1 MAIPIPDVSTNQL
14 VGLALV
20 QLDRQGTAPSAT
32 PWKTAII
39 GQKTSA
45 GSATA
50 NTLVQVTSA
59 ERATALFGVG
69 SQLAIM
75 CHAYLKNDP
84 TGNLWAGVL
93 ADNGTTKA
101 TGTIQVTAAA
111 TGDGTIKL
119 RVFGKRIAV
128 GVSAGDS
135 ANTIAAAIEAELDL
149 HTYLPTV
156 ASVSTDTVTL
166 TAKNAGVAGN
176 TGRIEVN
183 PDPGDVLPAGV
194 ALTLT
199 QVSGGSTDPAVT
211 TLVTAMAAA
220 DIRNIIVHRT
230 DDTIMDAI
238 DAEMVSRWDATRA
251 KRSHAFS
258 CLVDSVS
265 DLTTWSGSRNSPHQ
279 TTFGLDF
286 PPCPEWEIAA
296 AVGGAIVRSLRSH
309 VAVPLAD
316 LALLD
321 SRGEAMPG
329 PALSSRFSSTEN
341 NTLGIA
347 GVASLYTDQYGQLR
361 TQACV
366 THYKTDGSGVADTTL
381 RWTNTLY
388 QVMYLIDDL
397 ETATRQY
404 CAGKILMDDASVVEV
419 GTPAVDPRLIK
430 SHLVGRY
437 RAHERA
443 GIVEDTAG
451 FAAAVVVERNA
462 TDANRVDI
470 LYPPDLANQL
480 NVLAVLFRP
489 YLQYPTEA

>member
-1 MAIPIPDVSTNQL
+1 MAIPIPEVSSNQL
-14 VGLALV
+14 IGLAQV
-20 QLDRQGTAPSAT
+20 QLDRQGTSPQAASQ
-32 PWKTAII
+32 KVAIVA
-39 GQKTSA
+39 QKLSA
-45 GSATA
+45 GSATT
-50 NTLVQVTSA
+50 NTLVQVTSR

-75 CHAYLKNDP
+75 CHAYLYNDP
-84 TGNLWAGVL
+84 QGELWAMPL

-101 TGTIQVTAAA
+101 TGSIQVTAAA

-119 RVFGKRIAV
+119 RVFGKRISI

-135 ANTIAAAIEAELDL
+135 ANSIAAAIEAELDL

-194 ALTLT
+194 ALTIT
-199 QVSGGSTDPAVT
+199 QVSGGSTDPAIST
-211 TLVTAMAAA
+211 PITNMAAA
-220 DIRNIIVHRT
+220 DIRHIVVHRT
-230 DDTIMDAI
+230 DDTIMDAF
-238 DAEMVSRWDATRA
+238 DAELVDRWSATRG
-251 KRSHAFS
+251 KLSHAYS

-265 DLTTWSGSRNSPHQ
+265 DLTTWAGSRNSPHQ

-296 AVGGAIVRSLRSH
+296 AAAGAMVKSLRNNP
-309 VAVPLAD
+309 AVPMQD

-321 SRGEAMPG
+321 SRGQAMPG
-329 PALSSRFSSTEN
+329 PALGSRFSDVEN
-341 NTLGIA
+341 NTIGLQ
-347 GVASLYTDQYGQLR
+347 GVASLYTDAYGQLR
-361 TQACV
+361 LNATV

-381 RWTNTLY
+381 RWTNNVH
-388 QVMYLIDDL
+388 QVAYLIDDL
-397 ETATRQY
+397 KTATRQY
-404 CAGKILMDDASVVEV
+404 CAGKILVDDASVIEP
-419 GTPAVDPRLIK
+419 GTPAVDVDMIK
-430 SHLVGRY
+430 AHLVGRY
-437 RAHERA
+437 RQHAARA
-443 GIVEDTAG
+443 IVEDVEG
-451 FAAAVVVERNA
+451 FAANVVVERNG

-480 NVLAVLFRP
+480 NVLAVLMRP
-489 YLQYPTEA
+489 YLQYPEA